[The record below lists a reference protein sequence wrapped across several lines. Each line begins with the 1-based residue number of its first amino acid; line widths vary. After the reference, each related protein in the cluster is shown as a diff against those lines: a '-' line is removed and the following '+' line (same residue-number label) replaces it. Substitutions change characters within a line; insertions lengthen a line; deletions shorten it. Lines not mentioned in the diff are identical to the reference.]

1 MSHLCFGSYAT
12 IIRKY
17 YLGTDKDVVDDLF
30 SSIKEGTDIDKSKVS
45 LLINSKDNVQGYII
59 ETSQSQ
65 RVLTS
70 IGDYFSD
77 YIIPNLKSKNISILI
92 QDLQQL
98 ISGDIDL
105 PNDTKFKLMKY
116 ENNLPYFLSQIFLF
130 AILQENKWDNP
141 LENLGPIELNKIP
154 VFNKTVRDF
163 DFENVFIE
171 VPQEKDLGLMNNN
184 QIKTFHL
191 LVENKRFS
199 LTGLNDF
206 VKKNIGR
213 YLYSR
218 LQIDE
223 FYSNQAEETIFSEA
237 ISVLKSKGYTTDQL
251 DNELGNIVIYI
262 FLEHILDAPKIYT
275 SVECADNVVNKTGL
289 HLFKLNSQN
298 LSFQMI
304 FSKAFINDDLQKSI
318 NMAFQDLILIANS
331 TAKHYKLLETSI
343 LGEKFDDATS
353 NELKT
358 IIIPQKRKNDVN
370 VDKAYGIL
378 LGYSIDLDKA
388 VYNEEYRK
396 NLDKKMVDDL
406 QNQIPYIVNKINESG
421 LQDSSFYIYLLPLDD
436 ASKDKHTIMQ
446 SLIGGDS

>member
-1 MSHLCFGSYAT
+1 MTFSEFINKLYKHCRNGKN
-12 IIRKY
+12 KY
-17 YLGTDKDVVDDLF
+17 EFILNFLK
-30 SSIKEGTDIDKSKVS
+30 
-45 LLINSKDNVQGYII
+45 
-59 ETSQSQ
+59 ETSDADPKSF
-65 RVLTS
+65 VEFHYTT
-70 IGDYFSD
+70 
-77 YIIPNLKSKNISILI
+77 YINYYNKRKSKSKNKRTLPQKLETNILSNLNNTAFQYFISDNSTNDGLKALCIEFEEFIGPSTIDNIIEKIMQFYREIL
-92 QDLQQL
+92 
-98 ISGDIDL
+98 
-105 PNDTKFKLMKY
+105 FKTA
-116 ENNLPYFLSQIFLF
+116 NN
-130 AILQENKWDNP
+130 ENKKITNVAG
-141 LENLGPIELNKIP
+141 ENKSN
-154 VFNKTVRDF
+154 FNKTVRDSGF
-163 DFENVFIE
+163 KNVFIE
-171 VPQEKDLGLMNNN
+171 VQQEKDLGLINNN

-199 LTGLNDF
+199 LTGLSDF

-237 ISVLKSKGYTTDQL
+237 ISILKSKGYTTDQL

-262 FLEHILDAPKIYT
+262 FLEHILNAPKIYT

-304 FSKAFINDDLQKSI
+304 FSKAYINDDLQKSI
-318 NMAFQDLILIANS
+318 DTAFQDLILIANS

-378 LGYSIDLDKA
+378 LGYSIDLDKE
-388 VYNEEYRK
+388 VNNEEYRK
-396 NLDKKMVDDL
+396 ILDKKMVDDL

-446 SLIGGDS
+446 SLIGGNS